1 MPTQPTWQVFLIGGS
16 SGVGKTQ
23 VAQELARTLS
33 LPLLLA
39 DDIRLALQQV
49 TIPEQQADLHTFLNY
64 QPEQWRN
71 AEQIKEDWIA
81 VGQAMLPPLK
91 TILAHHVVV
100 SGVGRLIL
108 EGDGILP
115 ALAKPDTFAD
125 LKHFSRLRLND
136 EVRAVFLVEPD
147 EEQILSN
154 LRARGRGFDK
164 WGLEEQ
170 RAFAHASWLYG
181 EWLAREANSRNL
193 PVLSPRPYEN
203 LLERILS
210 IL

>member
-1 MPTQPTWQVFLIGGS
+1 MSTQPTWDVLLIGGS

-23 VAQELARTLS
+23 VARELARTLS
-33 LPLLLA
+33 IPLLLA
-39 DDIRLALQQV
+39 DDVRLALQQG
-49 TIPEQQADLHTFLNY
+49 TTPEQQADLHIFLNY
-64 QPEQWRN
+64 PPERWRN
-71 AEQIKEDWIA
+71 AEQIKADWIA
-81 VGQAMLPPLK
+81 VGQAMTPPLK

-115 ALAKPDTFAD
+115 ALARPDTFSD
-125 LKHFSRLRLND
+125 LKHFSGLRLDD

-154 LRARGRGFDK
+154 LRARGRGFDE

-170 RAFAHASWLYG
+170 QAFAHASWLFG
-181 EWLAREANSRNL
+181 QWLAREAEARSL
-193 PVLSPRPYEN
+193 LVLVARPYES
-203 LLERILS
+203 LLERILA
-210 IL
+210 LL